1 AEEASLRLWKT
12 PINDILVRVVSIAY
26 LSIPLTSTRIPG
38 SINITANLIATS
50 K

>member
-12 PINDILVRVVSIAY
+12 PINDILVRVVI
-26 LSIPLTSTRIPG
+26 TSTRIPG